1 MVEDLKTRVE
11 DSLIGRNCRI
21 HRSPLMPRAL
31 RLMIGDNSE
40 VGIP

>member
-1 MVEDLKTRVE
+1 VEDLKARVE

-21 HRSPLMPRAL
+21 YRRPILPRAF

-40 VGIP
+40 VGIE